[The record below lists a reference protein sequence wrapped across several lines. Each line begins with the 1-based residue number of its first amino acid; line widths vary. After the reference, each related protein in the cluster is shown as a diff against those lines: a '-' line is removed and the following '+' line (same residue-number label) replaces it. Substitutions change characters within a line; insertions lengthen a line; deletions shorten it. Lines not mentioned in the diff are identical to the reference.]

1 MTNKTDYKKAFEE
14 LQKKF
19 KEQEEGI
26 KIKNL
31 LLEIASYMGKS
42 RMTEEEKRL
51 RVMNIQNM
59 TIPQIEEL
67 RDVLKKEVLAYNE
80 IYLNELK
87 EETEEDS

>member
-1 MTNKTDYKKAFEE
+1 MTNQTNYKKAFEE
-14 LQKKF
+14 LQEKF

-31 LLEIASYMGKS
+31 LLEVASYMGKS
-42 RMTEEEKRL
+42 KMTEEEKCL

-67 RDVLKKEVLAYNE
+67 RDILKKEVHAYNE
-80 IYLNELK
+80 IYLNALEK
-87 EETEEDS
+87 EQTEG